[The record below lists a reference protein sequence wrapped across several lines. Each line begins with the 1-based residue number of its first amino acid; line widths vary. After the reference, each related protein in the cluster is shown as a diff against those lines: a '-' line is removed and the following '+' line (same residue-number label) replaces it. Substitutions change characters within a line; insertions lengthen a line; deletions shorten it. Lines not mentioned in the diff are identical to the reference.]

1 MPGAALVVGTLIS
14 RKGKEGQGG
23 RVTPVE
29 GEPSHSAQGFPG
41 ITEGPPG
48 CGGASAEVGS

>member
-41 ITEGPPG
+41 VTEGPPG